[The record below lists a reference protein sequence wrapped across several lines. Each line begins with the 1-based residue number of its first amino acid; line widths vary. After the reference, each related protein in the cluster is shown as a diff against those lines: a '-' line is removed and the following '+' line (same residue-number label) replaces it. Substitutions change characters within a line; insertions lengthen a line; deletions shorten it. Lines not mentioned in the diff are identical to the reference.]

1 MQITKFTD
9 FINFAEFA
17 TRKKKFEIKKGY
29 ITFYLVTISSNM

>member
-17 TRKKKFEIKKGY
+17 TRKKKFEIKKRIYHILFGNN
-29 ITFYLVTISSNM
+29 FQ